1 MQYTFDRKIKMR
13 GIKMLKHLSLFA
25 GCGGI
30 DLGFQWAG
38 FVTVAG
44 VEIKQFACDTLKKNH
59 PNIKV
64 FGPPKYDGDVRN
76 FSIETLKEMIGDTEI
91 DIISGGPPCQPF
103 SIAASQRFYK
113 NDERYKRKG
122 DQDNEKGNLLPE
134 YIRIINEI
142 RPKVFVIEN
151 VAALISWNDG
161 KFLSESLKALDPE
174 YVYSTPC
181 AVHAHGFGVPQYRE
195 RMIII
200 GTRVK
205 GKRPMFNDE
214 TVKLDRVFTV
224 DDALSNF
231 PKNPLNH
238 QLRKHTPESIARY
251 DKLKYGERDHKG
263 RVDRLDP
270 NQPAKTVIAGGENG
284 GGRSHLHPYLPRTTS
299 PRECARFQTFPDDF
313 ELCGT
318 MSRQFTQVGNA
329 VPPLLAYFI
338 AAYIKSY
345 ILDMEVDFEKDLSN
359 VQHPVVKEVPKHI
372 IEFNAIGAE
381 IEMRQLSLTDMLEDE

>member
-1 MQYTFDRKIKMR
+1 
-13 GIKMLKHLSLFA
+13 MLKHLSLFA

-38 FVTVAG
+38 IKTVAG

-59 PNIKV
+59 PGIKV
-64 FGPPKYDGDVRN
+64 FGPPEYEGDVRQFN
-76 FSIETLKEMIGDTEI
+76 AEMLREMVGDTEI

-103 SIAASQRFYK
+103 SVAAAQRFYK
-113 NDERYKRKG
+113 DDERYKRKG
-122 DQDNEKGNLLPE
+122 DKDDEKGNLLPE

-161 KFLSESLKALDPE
+161 KFLSESLKALDPD

-181 AVHAHGFGVPQYRE
+181 AVHAHLFGVPQYRE

-200 GTRVK
+200 GTRIK
-205 GKRPMFNDE
+205 DKLPLFNDD
-214 TVKLDRVFTV
+214 TIKLDRVFTV
-224 DDALSNF
+224 GDALCEF
-231 PKNPLNH
+231 PEEPLNH
-238 QLRKHTPESIARY
+238 QLRAHTQETIERY
-251 DKLKYGERDHKG
+251 NKLKFGERDHKG

-270 NQPAKTVIAGGENG
+270 NLPAKTVIAGGENG

-338 AAYIKSY
+338 ASYIKKY
-345 ILDMEVDFEKDLSN
+345 ILDMDVDFNEDLSK
-359 VQHPVVKEVPKHI
+359 VAHPVVKEVPKHI
-372 IEFNAIGAE
+372 TEFNAIGKDAE
-381 IEMRQLSLTDMLEDE
+381 MKQITLDDYFGGE